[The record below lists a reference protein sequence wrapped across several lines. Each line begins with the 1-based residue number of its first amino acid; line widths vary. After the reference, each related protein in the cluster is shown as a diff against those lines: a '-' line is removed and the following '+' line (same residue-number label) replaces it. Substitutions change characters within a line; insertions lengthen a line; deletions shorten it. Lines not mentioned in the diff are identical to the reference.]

1 MHRICQYIQLL
12 IDVTENNAHRHHW
25 QQLQLIFSNHH
36 EHLLLSLSSSFTRSL
51 AKVCLL
57 FMWYD
62 CVNSTITSVNEAYCD
77 QTLANGEHIQRTLL
91 IASNLYLCLVFIIIL
106 IAGKPLCI
114 PSHISACT
122 LWLLFILRV
131 LSIWL
136 ECMAFVNCS
145 QSQQT
150 VWI

>member
-1 MHRICQYIQLL
+1 MSVH
-12 IDVTENNAHRHHW
+12 TASHW
-25 QQLQLIFSNHH
+25 CYRKQCT
-36 EHLLLSLSSSFTRSL
+36 SSSLTTIAVDIQQSSRTFIIIIIIIIHSFFGKSVSFVHVIWL
-51 AKVCLL
+51 CL
-57 FMWYD
+57 Y
-62 CVNSTITSVNEAYCD
+62 STITSVNEAYCD

-114 PSHISACT
+114 PSHISSCT